1 MKAPNIT
8 LAFRLS
14 IATFVLPVIVSALIT
29 GLGYFQLKGSNARLD
44 YFLITTVPG
53 VELLQRIRYDFS
65 RIDST
70 LSKMI
75 VGTEPGDP
83 LPDADIEDI
92 AVLR

>member
-44 YFLITTVPG
+44 YFLVSESIWDKVTSAEIHDQIMGSDHCPISL
-53 VELLQRIRYDFS
+53 ELNL
-65 RIDST
+65 
-70 LSKMI
+70 
-75 VGTEPGDP
+75 
-83 LPDADIEDI
+83 
-92 AVLR
+92 